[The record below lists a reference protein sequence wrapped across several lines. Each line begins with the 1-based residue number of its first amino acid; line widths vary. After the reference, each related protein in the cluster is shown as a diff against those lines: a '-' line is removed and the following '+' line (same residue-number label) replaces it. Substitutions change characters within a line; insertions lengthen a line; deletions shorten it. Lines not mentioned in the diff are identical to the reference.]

1 MVPDIPSLTRRRLLG
16 GVAGIGALG
25 TSVTVGLGMTE
36 PTALPDSV
44 TDLASRHYPTPPEA
58 TTHWR
63 PTVTEEHAAFAV
75 DRLAE
80 TTDRA
85 ESLWSGFDSERRFVG
100 DGGWLEDA
108 ESALRS
114 GNYHEALWQATYGLQ
129 FAGEDLGRARWEAGR
144 GDLQALATRGT
155 ELQERVGQVAGELA
169 PYRVSDPATDL
180 AWYLEIEQEA
190 LVAEQLADL
199 RGFEDATNG
208 VDDEDGP
215 ETSGVEARS
224 VGELT
229 ANLLQA
235 EVHVESAERF
245 LQHLD
250 GRLGND
256 SQPYSQQLQAATDAF
271 RTSLEDTPTRE
282 EALARQGLG
291 DSEQD
296 DLYAFAHR
304 RLARWCIPATA
315 PSPWTVDVDREL
327 RVATAVG
334 FSTGVAK
341 ARAYE
346 HAVDKLVVDEGQ
358 TGFDSGHLIAEK
370 RRARSTYQS
379 VIGGDPPPL
388 LTRQASRAIE
398 DLQVADVDG
407 GGDGNW
413 SLGHERVQA
422 YCYALIGRLKLQEYP
437 DLFETIIEG
446 P

>member
-1 MVPDIPSLTRRRLLG
+1 MVPDLPSLTRRRLIGGLAGLG
-16 GVAGIGALG
+16 MLG
-25 TSVTVGLGMTE
+25 TGVTVGLGMRD
-36 PTALPDSV
+36 PTALPDQV
-44 TDLASRHYPTPPEA
+44 TDYASRQYPTPPEV
-58 TTHWR
+58 TSHWR

-75 DRLAE
+75 DLLTE
-80 TTDRA
+80 TTSRA
-85 ESLWSGFDSERRFVG
+85 ESLWSEFDSERRFVG
-100 DGGWLEDA
+100 DGGWLDDA
-108 ESALRS
+108 ESALRN
-114 GNYHEALWQATYGLQ
+114 GDHHEALWQATYGLQ
-129 FAGEDLGRARWEAGR
+129 FAGEDLGRARWETGR

-155 ELQERVGQVAGELA
+155 ELQERAARVAEALE

-190 LVAEQLADL
+190 ILAEQLADL
-199 RGFEDATNG
+199 RGFADATNG

-215 ETSGVEARS
+215 ATAGVDARS

-229 ANLLQA
+229 ANLLQS
-235 EVHVESAERF
+235 EVHIESAERF
-245 LQHLD
+245 QRHLER
-250 GRLGND
+250 RLGD
-256 SQPYSQQLQAATDAF
+256 DAAPYSERLQAATEAF
-271 RTSLEDTPTRE
+271 RTSLADTPTRE
-282 EALARQGLG
+282 AALARQGLG

-304 RLARWCIPATA
+304 RLARWCIPSGV

-327 RVATAVG
+327 RVTTAVA

-346 HAVDKLVVDEGQ
+346 RAVDELVLEQGQ
-358 TGFDSGHLIAEK
+358 TGFDSGHLITAK
-370 RRARSTYQS
+370 RRARSVYQS
-379 VIGGDPPPL
+379 VIGEDPPPL

-398 DLQVADVDG
+398 DLQVAEVDG
-407 GGDGNW
+407 SGDGDW

-437 DLFETIIEG
+437 DLFETVVEG